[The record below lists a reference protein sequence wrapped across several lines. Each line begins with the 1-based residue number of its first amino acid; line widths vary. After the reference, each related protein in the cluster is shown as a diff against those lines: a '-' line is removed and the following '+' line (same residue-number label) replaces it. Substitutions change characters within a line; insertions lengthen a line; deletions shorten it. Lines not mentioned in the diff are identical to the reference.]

1 MLTLA
6 LKNKKEAD
14 NYDRRKKIGTT
25 KASDIWSLGCL
36 LYEIVT
42 GQFLFNSNDW
52 VHFFM
57 QITSP
62 NEEILSTH
70 NCDKMKNNIYLIDFI
85 KYILIRDP
93 QHRPSIQSILCRFE
107 SLYALLVAN
116 P

>member
-1 MLTLA
+1 
-6 LKNKKEAD
+6 
-14 NYDRRKKIGTT
+14 
-25 KASDIWSLGCL
+25 
-36 LYEIVT
+36 
-42 GQFLFNSNDW
+42 
-52 VHFFM
+52 M